1 MSNGQK
7 DPSDKKTKQPVSVV
21 LKNNLFLLKLML
33 KASPAFVIIPAVD
46 AVRGQLS
53 IFFEHTVGIGYV
65 LEAAEKGYPFEQVF
79 WVIIVLAA
87 AITLGMV
94 FTAFS
99 GDYIMEKERPKVKE
113 KIKIMLYERA
123 SKVDLSCYDDPEF
136 YDSQVLALSEVDNQ
150 IDKLEGLVISVLSG
164 LTAFTSNGI
173 YFILKDKPSILF
185 VIVSFILGYVFNQ
198 MFIKVNYKAR
208 IERNPSERKRNYIE
222 RMFYLSDYA
231 KELRLHPNAGK
242 QLEEEFAQADDVI
255 ISEHKKVAAKRIWF
269 QFLKDYGVGDFLIDG
284 LYITYLVYKAAVLH
298 TLNYSD
304 AVILFNRTGSLR
316 GCMSRFADLGPA
328 AHENSM
334 FID

>member
-7 DPSDKKTKQPVSVV
+7 APLDKKTKQPVSVV

-33 KASPAFVIIPAVD
+33 KASPAFVIIPAID

-136 YDSQVLALSEVDNQ
+136 YNSQVLALSEVDNQ
-150 IDKLEGLVISVLSG
+150 IDKVEGLVIS
-164 LTAFTSNGI
+164 
-173 YFILKDKPSILF
+173 IL
-185 VIVSFILGYVFNQ
+185 
-198 MFIKVNYKAR
+198 
-208 IERNPSERKRNYIE
+208 
-222 RMFYLSDYA
+222 
-231 KELRLHPNAGK
+231 
-242 QLEEEFAQADDVI
+242 
-255 ISEHKKVAAKRIWF
+255 
-269 QFLKDYGVGDFLIDG
+269 
-284 LYITYLVYKAAVLH
+284 
-298 TLNYSD
+298 
-304 AVILFNRTGSLR
+304 
-316 GCMSRFADLGPA
+316 
-328 AHENSM
+328 
-334 FID
+334 